1 MRAIVKEPG
10 RMPAIR
16 NVSNELRALQD
27 IVGGNIE
34 TLTFDTN
41 CVAICNEEGRIRGMA
56 PNICFCGVDFVGPVI
71 FVGADGEEFTDLSQ
85 EQAAFLIWELT
96 KAEERA
102 RREWNHEN

>member
-27 IVGGNIE
+27 IVGGYIE
-34 TLTFDTN
+34 TLTFNPN

-71 FVGADGEEFTDLSQ
+71 FVGADGEEFTDLTQ
-85 EQAAFLIWELT
+85 ETAAFLIAQLT
-96 KAEERA
+96 KMEEQA
-102 RREWNHEN
+102 RREWK

>member
-16 NVSNELRALQD
+16 NVSNELRVLQD
-27 IVGGNIE
+27 IVGGYIE
-34 TLTFDTN
+34 TLTFTTD

-71 FVGADGEEFTDLSQ
+71 FVGADGEEFTDLPQ
-85 EQAAFLIWELT
+85 EKAAFLIWELT

-102 RREWNHEN
+102 RREWK